1 MAFKIIITCISP
13 APDFK
18 AYASRLPAGAW
29 PHFKQ
34 KLDWDN
40 EGVDRDLYEIA
51 HHLLNWEEKL
61 STHLELTATDISDIR
76 DIHMNNPALQR

>member
-13 APDFK
+13 APDFT
-18 AYASRLPAGAW
+18 AYASRLPAGALS
-29 PHFKQ
+29 HFEQ

-40 EGVDRDLYEIA
+40 EGVDSDLNEIA

-61 STHLELTATDISDIR
+61 STHLRPTAIDIR
-76 DIHMNNPALQR
+76 DIRDILTNL